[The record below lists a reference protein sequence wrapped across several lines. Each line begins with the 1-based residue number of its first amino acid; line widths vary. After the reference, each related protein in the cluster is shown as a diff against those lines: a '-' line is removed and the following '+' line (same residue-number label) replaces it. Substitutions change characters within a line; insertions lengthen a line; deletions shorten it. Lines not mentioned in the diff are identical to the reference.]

1 MSAKQTAIQDIKD
14 DLKLQGKSFLAFR
27 SELNSVMNKLVFHH
41 IMEQKCQQSLF
52 PVHCTRANSQLVAHC
67 LFCKGEVKL
76 TNYSKYYESK

>member
-1 MSAKQTAIQDIKD
+1 MTAKQTAIQDIKD

-27 SELNSVMNKLVFHH
+27 NELNTVMNKLVFHH

-52 PVHCTRANSQLVAHC
+52 PIHCTRANSQLVAHC